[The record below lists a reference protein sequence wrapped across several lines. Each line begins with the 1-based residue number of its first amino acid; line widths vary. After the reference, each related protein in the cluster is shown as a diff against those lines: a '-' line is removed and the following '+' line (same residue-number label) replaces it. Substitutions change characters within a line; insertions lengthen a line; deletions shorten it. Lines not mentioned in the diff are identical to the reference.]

1 MVSTSPGRTRLNYTA
16 ELAQYVQDEVILV
29 VCDEKTFS
37 FGGTPNSRVSAPQ
50 GSTPYRTTVRER
62 FVREQW
68 AAATAQDNSIL
79 RPHIIW
85 NADDKHDVQLGQRLL
100 DANQQLKAHVE
111 GQRTLA
117 ITDPT
122 SNEAQLLRDRNDDVR
137 LYNEQ

>member
-1 MVSTSPGRTRLNYTA
+1 M
-16 ELAQYVQDEVILV
+16 ILV
-29 VCDEKTFS
+29 VYDEKTFS
-37 FGGTPNSRVSAPQ
+37 FGSTPNNRVSIPQ

-100 DANQQLKAHVE
+100 NANQQLKAYVE
-111 GQRTLA
+111 G
-117 ITDPT
+117 
-122 SNEAQLLRDRNDDVR
+122 
-137 LYNEQ
+137 